1 MKEKLK
7 KNALWLIGEFFIFIV
22 PLILLVI
29 LAFESKSSAV
39 AFKLW
44 GVVALIVITIVY
56 YFIGKKQLN
65 KRKEKAFDKVGY
77 VPTWIRVLGLLV
89 VMLPFVALILILQS
103 ASTMLKELYTYV
115 GVTMG
120 SVGLGYIFLI
130 IDSYNKEKDR
140 KKRIISDNI

>member
-140 KKRIISDNI
+140 KKE